1 MKNKHPVIEGTIILT
16 LAGFL
21 SRMIGFYNRIFLSR
35 TIGAKELGIYQ
46 IIFPVYLFCYA
57 ICCQGYQVGL
67 SQLVAANRAV
77 QKNGNIRFLIR
88 IALIFCI
95 SIALFLSV
103 GLFFFSDEISR
114 SILNTPA
121 SSLSLKIV
129 AIALPCV
136 TIKGCI
142 HGYYI
147 GSGISSVPAA
157 SQLIEQITRVGSI
170 FLIANTVLYV
180 KLSGAKLAVSGM
192 VIGEMISC
200 LFMIFFYRR
209 NGDIKKSPEE
219 PRRILCRDFFKISI
233 PLSGNRICLTLLQS
247 LEAIYI
253 PKQLILFYHDSSVSL
268 ELYGILTGITLPFLL
283 FPSTITNSLATM
295 LLPSVSAD
303 YEKQNKQHLT
313 HTISLATYGSF
324 FMGMLFTGVFFL
336 FGPWMVTTLFHCPA
350 AKGYIRALAFLCPC
364 LYLSSIFTS
373 ILNGMGKT
381 HATFVHN
388 IAAIIIRLIF
398 ICFAIPQFGIEGYIW
413 GLLISNFTL
422 VLLNYQK
429 IQKLL
434 SENRVR
440 KTGK

>member
-1 MKNKHPVIEGTIILT
+1 ME
-16 LAGFL
+16 
-21 SRMIGFYNRIFLSR
+21 
-35 TIGAKELGIYQ
+35 
-46 IIFPVYLFCYA
+46 
-57 ICCQGYQVGL
+57 
-67 SQLVAANRAV
+67 
-77 QKNGNIRFLIR
+77 
-88 IALIFCI
+88 
-95 SIALFLSV
+95 
-103 GLFFFSDEISR
+103 FS
-114 SILNTPA
+114 
-121 SSLSLKIV
+121 
-129 AIALPCV
+129 
-136 TIKGCI
+136 
-142 HGYYI
+142 
-147 GSGISSVPAA
+147 
-157 SQLIEQITRVGSI
+157 
-170 FLIANTVLYV
+170 
-180 KLSGAKLAVSGM
+180 
-192 VIGEMISC
+192 
-200 LFMIFFYRR
+200 
-209 NGDIKKSPEE
+209 
-219 PRRILCRDFFKISI
+219 
-233 PLSGNRICLTLLQS
+233 
-247 LEAIYI
+247 
-253 PKQLILFYHDSSVSL
+253 
-268 ELYGILTGITLPFLL
+268 
-283 FPSTITNSLATM
+283 
-295 LLPSVSAD
+295 SVSAD